1 MDLDGSAGCHVFGYA
16 FEVALPVDHHAL
28 FVCMRVCWRGR
39 GRGRRRGRAREGGR
53 EGGRE
58 AEAGTVYRQR
68 ERDGQTDRQTDMGKG
83 REGEMW
89 EDREAEIRIISM
101 QTLLKKGAV
110 LF

>member
-1 MDLDGSAGCHVFGYA
+1 M
-16 FEVALPVDHHAL
+16 
-28 FVCMRVCWRGR
+28 
-39 GRGRRRGRAREGGR
+39 
-53 EGGRE
+53 
-58 AEAGTVYRQR
+58 YRQR